1 MTESQFQIQVAKIL
15 DDLGWFWYHVPN
27 EGKRNE
33 VAGRNLKRKG
43 MKAGVS
49 DCMIGERW
57 RMPDA
62 WIETL
67 EITDGPVLRYTRGH
81 HGFVMHKNQVWS
93 GKDFAMELKIWPNKR
108 TVAQI
113 AFHDCIIQRG
123 GLAAVC
129 YSVREVFE
137 VLRLIEPL
145 NGVYSP

>member
-33 VAGRNLKRKG
+33 IVGRNLKRKG

-57 RMPDA
+57 RIPDSVGP
-62 WIETL
+62 WIWEGETKQ
-67 EITDGPVLRYTRGH
+67 RYEVEK
-81 HGFVMHKNQVWS
+81 GFILKATKAWS
-93 GKDFAMELKIWPNKR
+93 GKDFAVELKIWPNKR
-108 TVAQI
+108 TKAQI
-113 AFHDCIIQRG
+113 AFHECIIQRG

-129 YSVREVFE
+129 YTIPEVFE